1 MARSSVEAA
10 AGGKRRRRRLFGEY
24 RSRSARSEVL
34 FAAVLLLR
42 AGAILAL
49 VIFYPLTQALLLS
62 LKDAALLSATT
73 APFVGLENYERLFGD
88 KNFWAAVK
96 NTFVLTDTVA

>member
-1 MARSSVEAA
+1 MARSSVEVA
-10 AGGKRRRRRLFGEY
+10 AGSKRRRRRPFGEY

-42 AGAILAL
+42 AGAILVL

-62 LKDAALLSATT
+62 LKDAVLLSVTI
-73 APFVGLENYERLFGD
+73 APFAGLENYKRLFGD
-88 KNFWAAVK
+88 KIFWGVVK
-96 NTFVLTDTVA
+96 NTVVLIDTVA